1 MNQDAREDHTLR
13 NALLL
18 TGGLAAG
25 GVGGVKLL
33 EKAAAKGGVKK
44 SLDDML
50 SQVKN
55 KSTKAGEALR
65 NATKSD
71 SNPIKSKPKKT
82 AKANATEN
90 IPQKIEELKNFLQTL
105 EVDLAKYKKNGNVA
119 KVLETEKL
127 IGQVKERLAKMR
139 GF

>member
-25 GVGGVKLL
+25 GVGGAKLL

>member
-71 SNPIKSKPKKT
+71 SNPIKSKPKKI

>member
-55 KSTKAGEALR
+55 KSTKAGEAVM